1 MEGIIAII
9 PARGGSKGIPRK
21 NIKLLN
27 GKPLI
32 SYTIA
37 AAKQSKHIERVIVS
51 TEDTEIK
58 EVSMKYGAEIIDRPE
73 ELAQDNSPTLPV
85 LQHTIQT
92 LQNNNEKVKLIVLL
106 QSTAQFQKTEE
117 IDEAIETVLNRNWDS
132 LISLSPVPKHFNPLW
147 QKKINDNGQV
157 LNVSDSESINDD
169 KKSTR
174 RQDLKQ
180 TYWKNG
186 QIYIITPET
195 LMEQNS
201 LFGKRCTSYIINRNI
216 VNIDTEE
223 DWKQAEN
230 LEK

>member
-9 PARGGSKGIPRK
+9 PARGGSKGILRK
-21 NIKLLN
+21 NIKPLN

-32 SYTIA
+32 SYTINT
-37 AAKQSKHIERVIVS
+37 AKQSKHIERIIVS
-51 TEDTEIK
+51 TEDAEIK
-58 EVSMKYGAEIIDRPE
+58 EVSIKYGAEIIDRPI

-85 LQHTIQT
+85 LQHTVKT
-92 LQNNNEKVKLIVLL
+92 LQDNNEKVKLIVLL
-106 QSTAQFQKTEE
+106 QSTSQFQKAKE
-117 IDEAIETVLNRNWDS
+117 IDEAIETVLRGKWDS
-132 LISLSPVPKHFNPLW
+132 LISLSPVPKHFNPIW
-147 QKKINDNGQV
+147 QKKITDNKQV
-157 LNVSDSESINDD
+157 LNVSDDEPIDDD

-186 QIYIITPET
+186 QIYIMTPET
-195 LMEQNS
+195 LMEKNS
-201 LFGKRCTSYIINRNI
+201 LFGKNCTSYIIDREI

-223 DWKQAEN
+223 DWKQAEK